1 MDTYSFARKPAP
13 QEHDAV
19 LSFIRHFRRKD
30 ILTGIIFAIIGCGL
44 LGAGI
49 YAVIDGFQYAAGF
62 IIASA
67 VVLIISLGC
76 FLSDMDRYKI
86 IKDSKYTVI
95 TSMVKDRSC
104 TRTIYHT
111 EYKLRVIYPNNEE
124 SVHIVSGFTYR
135 KAKTGMTALI
145 VNYSSYGAEQSKIP
159 VDVVIADSECFR
171 Y

>member
-44 LGAGI
+44 TATGI

-95 TSMVKDRSC
+95 TSIVKDRSC
-104 TRTIYHT
+104 TRTKYHT
-111 EYKLRVIYPNNEE
+111 KYKVSVINPNNEAA
-124 SVHIVSGFTYR
+124 SHVVSGFTYK
-135 KAKTGMTALI
+135 KASAGQKALI
-145 VNYSSYGAEQSKIP
+145 VIYSCDGTNQSKLP
-159 VDVVIADSECFR
+159 ADVVISD
-171 Y
+171 

>member
-44 LGAGI
+44 TATGI

-67 VVLIISLGC
+67 VAARNIIPNTNYVL
-76 FLSDMDRYKI
+76 
-86 IKDSKYTVI
+86 YTPI
-95 TSMVKDRSC
+95 TRNPS
-104 TRTIYHT
+104 I
-111 EYKLRVIYPNNEE
+111 
-124 SVHIVSGFTYR
+124 
-135 KAKTGMTALI
+135 
-145 VNYSSYGAEQSKIP
+145 
-159 VDVVIADSECFR
+159 
-171 Y
+171 

>member
-30 ILTGIIFAIIGCGL
+30 ILTGIIFAAIGCVL

-67 VVLIISLGC
+67 VVLIISLGFFC
-76 FLSDMDRYKI
+76 LIWTD
-86 IKDSKYTVI
+86 T
-95 TSMVKDRSC
+95 RS
-104 TRTIYHT
+104 
-111 EYKLRVIYPNNEE
+111 
-124 SVHIVSGFTYR
+124 
-135 KAKTGMTALI
+135 
-145 VNYSSYGAEQSKIP
+145 
-159 VDVVIADSECFR
+159 
-171 Y
+171 